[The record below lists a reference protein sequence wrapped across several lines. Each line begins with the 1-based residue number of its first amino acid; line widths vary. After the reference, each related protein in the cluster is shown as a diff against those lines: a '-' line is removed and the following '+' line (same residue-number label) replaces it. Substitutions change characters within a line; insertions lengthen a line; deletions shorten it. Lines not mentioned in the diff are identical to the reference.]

1 MSVLLKEK
9 QIVLLLFKECMSRSA
24 DNEAGKGSS
33 IIHGSLH
40 VSYGY
45 SVHTWQRQTSSC

>member
-9 QIVLLLFKECMSRSA
+9 QIVLLFIECMSRSA
-24 DNEAGKGSS
+24 DNDAGKGSS

-45 SVHTWQRQTSSC
+45 SVHTWQRQTSSG